1 MKGPIGRGLSDGRRP
16 ADCCNSDVAARQWKG
31 DGLRKVQKLRAPIH
45 PQQPVLRKWPVGSY
59 AFLLLLGERVDQ
71 LYLRTN
77 ASLILVDEDSRF
89 RCGLFSADVLM
100 TAPCVK
106 HAPEQPNVVR
116 CDARILQVHLLLSQ
130 DDKFAPTD
138 AAPGIKAM
146 ILIEQPLGSKRLVRS
161 ETGIQGHQIT
171 GFPASRFPV
180 AEQYCTC
187 PHALA
192 VPPYRGLGACVRSLL
207 TRPDPN

>member
-1 MKGPIGRGLSDGRRP
+1 MKGPIGRGLSEGRRP
-16 ADCCNSDVAARQWKG
+16 ADCCDSDVAARQWKVTACERSKSRG
-31 DGLRKVQKLRAPIH
+31 RRYTLNNKSCRSGRWEAI
-45 PQQPVLRKWPVGSY
+45 

-77 ASLILVDEDSRF
+77 ASLILVDEDFRF
-89 RCGLFSADVLM
+89 CCGLFSGDVLM

-106 HAPEQPNVVR
+106 HALEQRNVVR
-116 CDARILQVHLLLSQ
+116 CNARILQVHLLLSQ

-171 GFPASRFPV
+171 GFP
-180 AEQYCTC
+180 
-187 PHALA
+187 
-192 VPPYRGLGACVRSLL
+192 
-207 TRPDPN
+207 